1 MKRELEKLEIL
12 RNVQTFNNLNCLLE
26 EIIYENI
33 FDYVIVDIEKN
44 GIEHGLEF
52 AQKVY
57 QRQPLVKLIF
67 VIEDGNDFIENLFL
81 IYANIVGV
89 YQKPVISKRFSG
101 IIKKIL
107 EKNSSCS
114 QKEKLVFRKKGE
126 IYAIPLEEIIYIE
139 SSGHKVM
146 VFTDTEKYCYYGKID
161 TIKESLTEVFFQCHK
176 SYLINMDRIINIEKE
191 AVTLSQGKRVPIS
204 QSKYR
209 KTKDAYSQ
217 YYMNRK
223 NRYIETRGG
232 VIDKI
237 GLRIIEEFKS
247 HCKMKKQDFILQWL
261 FILKV

>member
-1 MKRELEKLEIL
+1 MRTAIFSVDEQRKTLMKRELEKLEIL

-126 IYAIPLEEIIYIE
+126 IYAIPLEEIIYID
-139 SSGHKVM
+139 SQIRRNIAI
-146 VFTDTEKYCYYGKID
+146 TGKS
-161 TIKESLTEVFFQCHK
+161 TPLKRALQRYFFSAIKA
-176 SYLINMDRIINIEKE
+176 I
-191 AVTLSQGKRVPIS
+191 
-204 QSKYR
+204 
-209 KTKDAYSQ
+209 
-217 YYMNRK
+217 
-223 NRYIETRGG
+223 
-232 VIDKI
+232 
-237 GLRIIEEFKS
+237 
-247 HCKMKKQDFILQWL
+247 
-261 FILKV
+261 